1 MKALGY
7 KSKAIAVT
15 FTVLASLAVF
25 EMGDGYQAHPAHT
38 GNKKETTF
46 KPILKLYLIQEI
58 SLKNFHQQ
66 NLIFFN

>member
-7 KSKAIAVT
+7 KNKVFAVI
-15 FTVLASLAVF
+15 FTVLTSFAVF

-58 SLKNFHQQ
+58 SLKKFLPTKCN
-66 NLIFFN
+66 FFN